1 MPLKED
7 ARGIARYFGQMQIP
21 AIRYRRDTTEFT
33 KTLRARVDAYFKE
46 KNLSRKGNWRL
57 YLKTSIML
65 ALYFVP
71 WALVTWGVAG
81 TGVWFWVLEVVMGLG
96 LAGIGL
102 NVMHDANHDAFSQT
116 QWVNVWMG
124 RVLDLVGGNAA
135 IWKIQHNV
143 LHHTFTNVDGLDED
157 IDMHPF
163 MRFSPLK
170 PRYWWHRFQHIYSW
184 GFYSLMTL
192 FWMIA
197 KDWLQVR
204 RYHKKGLIR
213 PAGTSV
219 GKLSTSLAFTK
230 TAYFTYV
237 ILLPMLFSG
246 AAWYQ
251 VLAGWVVMQLVAGFI
266 LAVIFQPAH
275 VMEDH
280 DYQPAE
286 KGAQLDVDVL
296 THQLRTTSNFGTG
309 SKVFTWLC
317 GGLNHQIEHHLFPQI
332 SHIHLRNIAPIV
344 KKTAEEFGIPYR
356 SSTTYWQAIGKHTRM
371 LRSLGQPLAA

>member
-1 MPLKED
+1 
-7 ARGIARYFGQMQIP
+7 MQIP
-21 AIRYRRDTTEFT
+21 VIRYSRDTSDFT

-46 KNLSRKGNWRL
+46 HNLSRKGDWRL
-57 YLKTSIML
+57 HLKTALMI

-71 WALVTWGVAG
+71 WALITWGMAG
-81 TGVWFWVLEVVMGLG
+81 SGWMFWVAEIVMGLG

-102 NVMHDANHDAFSQT
+102 NVMHDANHDAYSDKR
-116 QWVNVWMG
+116 WVNLWVG

-170 PRYWWHRFQHIYSW
+170 PRYWFHRFQHIYSW

-192 FWMIA
+192 FWMVA
-197 KDWLQVR
+197 KDWLQLR

-213 PAGTSV
+213 PSGTSV
-219 GKLSTSLAFTK
+219 AELSSSLAFTK

-237 ILLPMLFSG
+237 LVLPMALSG
-246 AAWYQ
+246 VHWFQ
-251 VLAGWVVMQLVAGFI
+251 IVVGWVLMQLIAGFL

-280 DYQPAE
+280 DYKPAE
-286 KGAQLDVDVL
+286 KGAVLDVDPL

-309 SKVFTWLC
+309 SRVFTWLC
-317 GGLNHQIEHHLFPQI
+317 GGLNHQIEHHLFPQV

-344 KKTAEEFGIPYR
+344 KQTAEEFGIPYR
-356 SSTTYWQAIGKHTRM
+356 SSTTYWQALGRHTRM
-371 LRSLGQPLAA
+371 LRALGNSPQLAA

>member
-65 ALYFVP
+65 TLYFVP
-71 WALVTWGVAG
+71 WGLVTWGAAG

>member
-1 MPLKED
+1 
-7 ARGIARYFGQMQIP
+7 MQIP

-33 KTLRARVDAYFKE
+33 TTLRARVDAYFQE

-65 ALYFVP
+65 TLYFVP
-71 WALVTWGVAG
+71 WALVTWGAAG

-102 NVMHDANHDAFSQT
+102 NVMHDANHDAFSKT

-251 VLAGWVVMQLVAGFI
+251 VLAGWVLMQLVAGFI

-286 KGAQLDVDVL
+286 KGVQLDVDVL